1 MDGKRVSHRERAP
14 GKALAFYQ
22 DLPNVGKAVGLKS
35 RQRGLNLGDLRQQT
49 WGHFDRSI
57 PV

>member
-1 MDGKRVSHRERAP
+1 MYGNGGDQE
-14 GKALAFYQ
+14 
-22 DLPNVGKAVGLKS
+22 LPSVGKAVGLKS

>member
-1 MDGKRVSHRERAP
+1 MQSFDVLGLHLIFGNGGDQE
-14 GKALAFYQ
+14 
-22 DLPNVGKAVGLKS
+22 LPSVGKAVGLKS